1 MYRASVPSWRVH
13 RTLALQTS
21 ARLPKEVVKG
31 LLRGVVEPDIAAD
44 RKVVCRRRRCRVVNV
59 RHHAGV
65 PWDLVKYYF
74 NLACFYRARG
84 DLYMAGVALG
94 RAMHYIH
101 DGAVKATGDAHDE
114 IEKEMDELVKKLPD
128 LCRNELAKRTN
139 KAAEA
144 LCTAYL
150 KSVQLVEW
158 FAAEPQPPR
167 KEALKALWRG
177 RAKRWWPAAVFAMV
191 FTSPLVVPPI
201 AFFVG
206 FLFALFW
213 FLAVWTWMPEEYVV
227 AMRGGAAC
235 VKPRGYLPAITC

>member
-1 MYRASVPSWRVH
+1 
-13 RTLALQTS
+13 
-21 ARLPKEVVKG
+21 VKG
-31 LLRGVVEPDIAAD
+31 LLKGVVEPDIAAD
-44 RKVVCRRRRCRVVNV
+44 RKVVCRRGRCRAVKV

-65 PWDLVKYYF
+65 PWDLVKHYF

-101 DGAVKATGDAHDE
+101 DGAVKATGKAHDE
-114 IEKEMDELVKKLPD
+114 IEREMDELVKKLPD
-128 LCRNELAKRTN
+128 LCRDGLAKRAN

-150 KSVQLVEW
+150 KSGQLVEW
-158 FAAEPQPPR
+158 FTTEPQPPR
-167 KEALKALWRG
+167 KEALKALRRG
-177 RAKRWWPAAVFAMV
+177 RVKRWWPAAAFAVV
-191 FTSPLVVPPI
+191 FTSFFVAPPI
-201 AFFVG
+201 VFSIG
-206 FLFALFW
+206 FLLTLLW
-213 FLAVWTWMPEEYVV
+213 LMAVWNWVPEEYVV